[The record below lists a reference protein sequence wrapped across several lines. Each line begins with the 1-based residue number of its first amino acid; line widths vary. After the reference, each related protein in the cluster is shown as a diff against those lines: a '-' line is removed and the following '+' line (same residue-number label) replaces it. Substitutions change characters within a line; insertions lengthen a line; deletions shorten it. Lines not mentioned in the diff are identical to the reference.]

1 MKKQLLG
8 LFSLAGL
15 ASSPLEVEVELI
27 NDTFDGSSNLTKN
40 TGNDWFLHVDDAD
53 DQWHAAD
60 CSEWSHGV
68 GSYFNK
74 RPDQSGRFF
83 LSAKR
88 LLNHRVKHDA

>member
-68 GSYFNK
+68 GSYILKSVRIN
-74 RPDQSGRFF
+74 PGAFF
-83 LSAKR
+83 CLRNVCSTIG
-88 LLNHRVKHDA
+88 